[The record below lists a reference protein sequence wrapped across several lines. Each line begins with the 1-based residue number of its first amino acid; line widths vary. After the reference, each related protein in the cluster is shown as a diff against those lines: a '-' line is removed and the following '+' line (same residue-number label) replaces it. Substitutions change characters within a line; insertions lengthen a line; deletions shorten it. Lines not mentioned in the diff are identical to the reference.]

1 MLVPAVLYTLVRR
14 KGERTGPWG
23 GARAADQIFRH
34 SSAGV
39 HAAVCMSGILHPA
52 AGSLASPSVGW
63 MVLKALETMQ
73 MVAVGLSKS
82 QVDYLDGPLCGHL
95 GSSGMSADVDK
106 KYIF

>member
-1 MLVPAVLYTLVRR
+1 
-14 KGERTGPWG
+14 
-23 GARAADQIFRH
+23 
-34 SSAGV
+34 
-39 HAAVCMSGILHPA
+39 
-52 AGSLASPSVGW
+52 

-95 GSSGMSADVDK
+95 GSSGISADVDK